1 LDPFSLILIAIVFF
15 SYFTDV
21 AFVAAAEQ
29 SWATIIIISI
39 MIIISVVLRFT
50 QEYKSQVTADNL
62 RDLIPTT
69 TAIQRGGNEATEIVM
84 SKVVP
89 GDIIHLAAG
98 DLIPADMRIIEST
111 DLFISQSSLTGES
124 EPIEKFS
131 TISKSDRNKN
141 LSDLDNIALMGTIV
155 VSGSAKGVVL
165 QTGNNTYFGSIAES
179 LTEDIVETSF
189 EEGVKSVSILLI
201 RFMLVMVP
209 IVFLVNGITK
219 GDWLDALLF
228 SISIAVGLTP
238 EMLPTLVSTNLAKG
252 ANSLSKQEIIIK
264 RLNSIQNFGAMDIL
278 C

>member
-1 LDPFSLILIAIVFF
+1 MKSKILKDKKEIVSDIHNAGERDIDTVIKDLDTSINGLSPIQAADRLDIYGSNKIVYDESKPWYLYLLRGFLDPFSLILIAIVFL

-155 VSGSAKGVVL
+155 VSGSAKGVV
-165 QTGNNTYFGSIAES
+165 
-179 LTEDIVETSF
+179 
-189 EEGVKSVSILLI
+189 
-201 RFMLVMVP
+201 
-209 IVFLVNGITK
+209 
-219 GDWLDALLF
+219 
-228 SISIAVGLTP
+228 
-238 EMLPTLVSTNLAKG
+238 
-252 ANSLSKQEIIIK
+252 
-264 RLNSIQNFGAMDIL
+264 
-278 C
+278 